1 MVVILIFY
9 FLLFL
14 KSLETVG
21 SIFEI
26 FLIIT
31 LVKFL
36 PWNSCQFPFDGNW
49 QLRNFLWCFGHRRNR
64 LSCYWWITIFLHS
77 QLLNFQMLRELGD
90 SSFKKY
96 KFYYLEWKNNIVIL
110 WYMELMTN
118 LNINFGL
125 IDLDLNQ
132 TSEFLYVK
140 KDNSWHVDSQHR
152 CVLIV

>member
-1 MVVILIFY
+1 
-9 FLLFL
+9 
-14 KSLETVG
+14 
-21 SIFEI
+21 
-26 FLIIT
+26 
-31 LVKFL
+31 
-36 PWNSCQFPFDGNW
+36 
-49 QLRNFLWCFGHRRNR
+49 
-64 LSCYWWITIFLHS
+64 
-77 QLLNFQMLRELGD
+77 MLRELGD

-140 KDNSWHVDSQHR
+140 KDNS
-152 CVLIV
+152 

>member
-1 MVVILIFY
+1 
-9 FLLFL
+9 
-14 KSLETVG
+14 
-21 SIFEI
+21 
-26 FLIIT
+26 
-31 LVKFL
+31 
-36 PWNSCQFPFDGNW
+36 
-49 QLRNFLWCFGHRRNR
+49 
-64 LSCYWWITIFLHS
+64 
-77 QLLNFQMLRELGD
+77 LLNFQMLRELGD

-140 KDNSWHVDSQHR
+140 KDNS
-152 CVLIV
+152 